1 MSLILWKAPVVYEA
15 EEAEA
20 LLEPWYDRGDDS
32 GFEASEDIAR
42 YADELL
48 RRFPDDPSTESPDGG
63 SPWADLPFEQSER
76 LLFLS
81 LRWSAGDDAL
91 DAIVDLAHQHELVL
105 YDPQG
110 PDIHVPDDLL
120 ESDDRPPRPADYAR
134 FALFGLAS
142 AGLLALGWWLTI
154 PVLDVLLRVAGGFLT
169 AVFLFVLIRMIF
181 ARREQG

>member
-1 MSLILWKAPVVYEA
+1 MSLILWKAPVVYGA

-32 GFEASEDIAR
+32 AFEASEDIAR
-42 YADELL
+42 YADALR
-48 RRFPDDPSTESPDGG
+48 RRFPDDPSTESPDEG

-91 DAIVDLAHQHELVL
+91 DAIADLAHEHGLVL

-110 PDIHVPDDLL
+110 PDIHVPDDDPM
-120 ESDDRPPRPADYAR
+120 EEDDRPARPADYVR
-134 FALFGLAS
+134 FALFGLVS
-142 AGLLALGWWLTI
+142 AGLLALGFWLTV

-169 AVFLFVLIRMIF
+169 AVFLFVLVRIML
-181 ARREQG
+181 ARPE